1 MKRIETL
8 RAIIYI
14 GFGFSVFYAM
24 GSDFFWDHV
33 PAPVSDNIGKIFA
46 GVLMLLM
53 VSPVL
58 IVLVDTV
65 ITKER
70 PSFLARVLKES
81 KWYEYL
87 GVLVWANFFLFGVLA
102 GFFEGGAFPW
112 GEIIGSNYYVSSN
125 IGEFEVS
132 ADWFWVSYWQ
142 GLSAW
147 AGAGLF
153 GVGAFL
159 RQVISDVKRDDQRAA
174 IRSAYG
180 LLFVLAWLG
189 FVLWGAVGIVS

>member
-1 MKRIETL
+1 MKKIETL
-8 RAIIYI
+8 RAIIYLGI
-14 GFGFSVFYAM
+14 GFAVFYAM

-33 PAPVSDNIGKIFA
+33 PAPVSENIGKIFA
-46 GVLMLLM
+46 GVLLLLM
-53 VSPVL
+53 ISPVI
-58 IVLVDTV
+58 IVLVDAV

-70 PSFLARVLKES
+70 PSFLARVLKKS

-87 GVLVWANFFLFGVLA
+87 GALVFANLFLFVVLA
-102 GFFEGGAFPW
+102 MFFEGGAYPW

-132 ADWFWVSYWQ
+132 ADWFWISYWH

-147 AGAGLF
+147 AGAGIY

-159 RQVISDVKRDDQRAA
+159 SKVISDVRRDDQREAV
-174 IRSAYG
+174 RSAYG

-189 FVLWGAVGIVS
+189 FVLWGAVRTGS

>member
-1 MKRIETL
+1 MKRPETL
-8 RAIIYI
+8 RTFVYLGI
-14 GFGFSVFYAM
+14 GFAVFYAM

-46 GVLMLLM
+46 GVLLLLM
-53 VSPVL
+53 ISPVI
-58 IVLVDTV
+58 IVLVDAV

-81 KWYEYL
+81 KWTKYL
-87 GVLVWANFFLFGVLA
+87 GALVFANFLLFAVLA
-102 GFFEGGAFPW
+102 MFFEGGAYPW
-112 GEIIGSNYYVSSN
+112 GKIIGSNYYVKSN

-147 AGAGLF
+147 AGAGLY

-159 RQVISDVKRDDQRAA
+159 HKLITDAKDEDEATVN
-174 IRSAYG
+174 RSAFG
-180 LLFVLAWLG
+180 LLFILAWLG
-189 FVLWGAVGIVS
+189 FVLWGAVRIVS

>member
-1 MKRIETL
+1 MKRPETL
-8 RAIIYI
+8 RTFVYLGI
-14 GFGFSVFYAM
+14 GFAVFYAM

-46 GVLMLLM
+46 GVLLLLM
-53 VSPVL
+53 ISPVI
-58 IVLVDTV
+58 IVLVDAV

-87 GVLVWANFFLFGVLA
+87 GAIVFANFFLFAVLA
-102 GFFEGGAFPW
+102 MFFEGGAYPW

-132 ADWFWVSYWQ
+132 ADWFWISYWQ

-147 AGAGLF
+147 AGAGLY

-159 RQVISDVKRDDQRAA
+159 HKVISDAKRDDQREAV
-174 IRSAYG
+174 RSAYG
-180 LLFVLAWLG
+180 LLFALAWLG

>member
-1 MKRIETL
+1 MKRLETL
-8 RAIIYI
+8 RAFVYLGI
-14 GFGFSVFYAM
+14 GFVVFYAM

-33 PAPVSDNIGKIFA
+33 PAPISENIGRIFY
-46 GVLMLLM
+46 VFILLM
-53 VSPVL
+53 IVSPVI
-58 IVLVDTV
+58 IVLADAV
-65 ITKER
+65 ITKKR

-87 GVLVWANFFLFGVLA
+87 GALIFANFCLLTVLA
-102 GFFEGGAFPW
+102 MFFEGGAYPW
-112 GEIIGSNYYVSSN
+112 GEIIGGNYYVMSN

-147 AGAGLF
+147 AGAGLY

-159 RQVISDVKRDDQRAA
+159 HKVISDVKRDDQREAV
-174 IRSAYG
+174 RSAYG

-189 FVLWGAVGIVS
+189 FVLWGAVRIVS

>member
-8 RAIIYI
+8 RAFVYLGI
-14 GFGFSVFYAM
+14 GIAVFYAM
-24 GSDFFWDHV
+24 GSDFIWDHV
-33 PAPVSDNIGKIFA
+33 PAPVSENIGKIFA

-53 VSPVL
+53 VSPVI
-58 IVLVDTV
+58 IVLVDAV

-70 PSFLARVLKES
+70 PSFLARVLKKS

-87 GVLVWANFFLFGVLA
+87 GALVMANYFLFGVLA

-112 GEIIGSNYYVSSN
+112 GEIIGSNYYVISN

-132 ADWFWVSYWQ
+132 ADWFWISYWQ

-147 AGAGLF
+147 AGAGLY
-153 GVGAFL
+153 GVGTILHKLIQDTRDEDEAAVNRDAF
-159 RQVISDVKRDDQRAA
+159 
-174 IRSAYG
+174 G
-180 LLFVLAWLG
+180 LLFVLAWLA